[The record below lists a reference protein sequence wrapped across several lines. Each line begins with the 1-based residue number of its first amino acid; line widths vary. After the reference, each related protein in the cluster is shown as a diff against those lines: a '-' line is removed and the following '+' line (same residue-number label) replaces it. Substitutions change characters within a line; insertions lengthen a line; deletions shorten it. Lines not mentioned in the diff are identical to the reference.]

1 MLARTV
7 KSKRRDDDGRPKPMT
22 GLTPILSPSEVHA
35 RKQIGIWV
43 ALSFS
48 AGAVNA
54 IALAACQRFVT
65 HVTGTL
71 TLLGTDHADPWLV
84 LEYAC
89 VLGCFV
95 LGAMSSVVLIDG
107 RRLRHR
113 EPWPLAPLAIVTTIL
128 FGTAIAGALDVFG
141 PFGRTIETPGDFVLL
156 SVLGFAMGLQNASV
170 ATTTGMIVRTTH
182 MTGPVTDFAVAL
194 ATAFSGGEK
203 KVVDA
208 ARQSAW
214 IRAWKILAFAGG
226 ALVGV
231 IAARQLEYGAFLLPA
246 GTTLLAASWLHRSLS
261 EARAVRA
268 RATDTTTHRVPERAD
283 ASAE

>member
-7 KSKRRDDDGRPKPMT
+7 KSKRRDDDRASPMT
-22 GLTPILSPSEVHA
+22 ALPPILSRREVHA
-35 RKQIGIWV
+35 RKQVGIWV
-43 ALSFS
+43 ALAFS

-95 LGAMSSVVLIDG
+95 LGAMASVVLIDG

-113 EPWPLAPLAIVTTIL
+113 EPWPLAPLAIVTAIL
-128 FGTAIAGALDVFG
+128 FGTSIAGALDVFG
-141 PFGRTIETPGDFVLL
+141 PFGRTVETPGDFVLL

-182 MTGPVTDFAVAL
+182 MTGPVTDFAIAL
-194 ATAFSGGEK
+194 ATALSGGERT
-203 KVVDA
+203 VVDA
-208 ARQSAW
+208 ARESAI

-231 IAARQLEYGAFLLPA
+231 IAARQLQYGAFLLPA
-246 GTTLLAASWLHRSLS
+246 GTTMLAAAWLHRSLA
-261 EARAVRA
+261 EARALRNRQPA
-268 RATDTTTHRVPERAD
+268 EASTPRVAERVD

>member
-1 MLARTV
+1 
-7 KSKRRDDDGRPKPMT
+7 MT
-22 GLTPILSPSEVHA
+22 DLSPILSPKEVHA
-35 RKQIGIWV
+35 RKQIGIWI
-43 ALSFS
+43 ALAFS
-48 AGAVNA
+48 AGMVNS

-71 TLLGTDHADPWLV
+71 TMIGTDHDQPWLV

-89 VLGCFV
+89 VLLCFI
-95 LGAMSSVVLIDG
+95 LGAMASVVLIDG

-113 EPWPLAPLAIVTTIL
+113 EPMPLAPLGIVTLIL
-128 FGTAIAGALDVFG
+128 FGTAISGALNVFG
-141 PFGRTIETPGDFVLL
+141 PFGRTVETPGDFVLL

-194 ATAFSGGEK
+194 ATALMGGEK

-208 ARQSAW
+208 ARQSAL
-214 IRAWKILAFAGG
+214 IRLWKILAFAVG

-231 IAARQLEYGAFLLPA
+231 IAARSLEYGAFILPA
-246 GTTLLAASWLHRSLS
+246 GTTMLAATWLHRSLA
-261 EARAVRA
+261 EARSVRNRPVA
-268 RATDTTTHRVPERAD
+268 EPPRPPRVTERAD
-283 ASAE
+283 VSAE

>member
-1 MLARTV
+1 
-7 KSKRRDDDGRPKPMT
+7 MT
-22 GLTPILSPSEVHA
+22 ALTPILSPREVHG

-43 ALSFS
+43 TLAFS
-48 AGAVNA
+48 AGCVNA

-71 TLLGTDHADPWLV
+71 TLLGTDHTDLWLV

-95 LGAMSSVVLIDG
+95 LGAMASVVLIDG

-113 EPWPLAPLAIVTTIL
+113 EPWPLAPLGIVAAIL
-128 FGTAIAGALDVFG
+128 FGTAIAGALNVFG
-141 PFGRTIETPGDFVLL
+141 PFGRTVETPGDFVLL
-156 SVLGFAMGLQNASV
+156 SVLGFAMGLQNASI

-194 ATAFSGGEK
+194 ATALSGGEST
-203 KVVDA
+203 VVEA
-208 ARQSAW
+208 ARQSAK
-214 IRAWKILAFAGG
+214 IRLWKILAFATG

-231 IAARQLEYGAFLLPA
+231 IAARSFEYGAFLLPS
-246 GTTLLAASWLHRSLS
+246 GTTLLAATWLHRSLG
-261 EARAVRA
+261 EARAMRA
-268 RATDTTTHRVPERAD
+268 RRVEPSSPPPVAERAD